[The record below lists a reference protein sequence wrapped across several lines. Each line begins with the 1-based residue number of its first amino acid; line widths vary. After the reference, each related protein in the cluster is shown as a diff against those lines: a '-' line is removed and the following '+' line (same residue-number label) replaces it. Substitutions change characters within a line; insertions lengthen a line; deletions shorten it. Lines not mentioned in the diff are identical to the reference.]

1 VNDEQKFFTIEEAEK
16 LIPWLSRALRKVL
29 DRKTAIEYL
38 VADHQ
43 EFAKMI
49 EVTSDEGFQFV
60 LSNNVNAS
68 KVFHRSCLQFYES
81 LQEVLNKG
89 IIVKDL
95 DQGLIDFPYKFQGRQ
110 IFLCWKLGEKGILY
124 WHEMDAG
131 FQGRQLILNLDRLYH
146 PKKR

>member
-1 VNDEQKFFTIEEAEK
+1 MNDDKKFFTIEEAEK
-16 LIPWLSRALRKVL
+16 LIPWLTRALKKVL

-38 VADHQ
+38 VAEHQ

-68 KVFHRSCLQFYES
+68 RVFHKSCLQFYEA
-81 LQEVLNKG
+81 LQEVLKKG

-110 IFLCWKLGEKGILY
+110 ILLCWKLGEKGILY
-124 WHEMDAG
+124 WHEIDSG
-131 FQGRQLILNLDRLYH
+131 FQGRQLILNLDRLYS
-146 PKKR
+146 KKR